1 MSTYS
6 NKKEFKDLSLLDAF
20 LFALATENP
29 KDAELIARTIIR
41 RVFGWQVAD
50 IQVEMEKQ
58 YLGTRIGG
66 KGIRLDLQV
75 TEMNQGKAVRL
86 YDIEPNAYE
95 EQYLEKR
102 SRYYLSL
109 TDVKHLGTSKK
120 YKEFSDYFSVWIL
133 PYDPFGDNRMVYT
146 VKNMVVENP
155 NLVYNEGVTRVF
167 LYTDGELGG
176 TEEIQSLLKYMEDSN
191 ESNAV
196 DSELKEIHSVV
207 SRIKSDE
214 EAGEHYMTWD
224 DVIEYEKRDSFEAG
238 HEAGLEEGLQA
249 GMETGINNFIA
260 ACRKMNQSDND
271 IINLLMDEFSLTK
284 EIAIAKVTNN

>member
-1 MSTYS
+1 MLHKSIT
-6 NKKEFKDLSLLDAF
+6 NP
-20 LFALATENP
+20 ENP

-75 TEMNQGKAVRL
+75 TEMEDGKAVHI
-86 YDIEPNAYE
+86 YDIEPNTYE
-95 EQYLEKR
+95 EKYLEKR

-109 TDVKHLGTSKK
+109 TDVKHLGTSQK
-120 YKEFSDYFSVWIL
+120 YKELPDYFSVWIL
-133 PYDPFGDNRMVYT
+133 PYDPFGDNRMIYT

-155 NLVYNEGVTRVF
+155 TLVYNEGVTRVF

-214 EAGEHYMTWD
+214 EAGEHYMTWE

-238 HEAGLEEGLQA
+238 REEGLQA
-249 GMETGINNFIA
+249 GIETGINNFIS

-271 IINLLMDEFSLTK
+271 IINLLMNEFSLTK
-284 EIAIAKVTNN
+284 EEAIAKLSNN